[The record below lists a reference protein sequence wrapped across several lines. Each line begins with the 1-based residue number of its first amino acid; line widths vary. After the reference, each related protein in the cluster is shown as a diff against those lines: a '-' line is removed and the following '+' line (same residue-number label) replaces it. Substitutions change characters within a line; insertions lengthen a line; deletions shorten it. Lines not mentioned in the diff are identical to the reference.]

1 MVDNYVI
8 WVERVVDGVK
18 YHQIYQGESAE
29 TEKRDDTGTGFSQ
42 QSTSLAIMNK
52 LKFGAAWE
60 DGHVISGFIN
70 LKSHL
75 DRILRR
81 AKSGDLGRVEE
92 IHIKRVEGGN
102 AK

>member
-1 MVDNYVI
+1 MADNYVI

-18 YHQIYQGESAE
+18 YHQVYQGESAE
-29 TEKRDDTGTGFSQ
+29 TEERKDTWVGFSQ
-42 QSTSLAIMNK
+42 QSTSLAIVNG

-60 DGHVISGFIN
+60 DGHEIGGFIN

-81 AKSGDLGRVEE
+81 AKGGDLGQIEE
-92 IHIKRVEGGN
+92 IHIKRIGSDYP
-102 AK
+102 

>member
-1 MVDNYVI
+1 MADNYVI
-8 WVERVVDGVK
+8 WIEREVDGVK
-18 YHQIYQGESAE
+18 YHQVYQGESIE
-29 TEKRDDTGTGFSQ
+29 TEERSDTGTSFAQ
-42 QSTSLAIMNK
+42 QSPTLAVVNG

-60 DGHVISGFIN
+60 SGHEIRGFIN

-81 AKSGDLGRVEE
+81 AKGGDLGRIEE
-92 IHIKRVEGGN
+92 IHIKRIGGDD